1 VLTFCRATNLQA
13 QEYSKLC
20 SESLVRELFELAGH
34 YVERGI
40 FSRAAEPFAKHSQ
53 MILHT
58 VLRQTAGTLS
68 RERCWQRAQAS
79 YFEAAREANQ
89 LLKACS
95 RCDLSARRELGHPDE
110 RNTVTRGCASTFPN
124 ICFCHKRDCPKC
136 TFPAKVSWN

>member
-58 VLRQTAGTLS
+58 VLGKRPGHCRASAAGSGRKHHISKLRERQTS
-68 RERCWQRAQAS
+68 S
-79 YFEAAREANQ
+79 
-89 LLKACS
+89 
-95 RCDLSARRELGHPDE
+95 
-110 RNTVTRGCASTFPN
+110 
-124 ICFCHKRDCPKC
+124 
-136 TFPAKVSWN
+136 